1 MVEPRRVELLS
12 EDPSTRLS
20 TSVADVLTF
29 PPSGPQ
35 RQGQDFSSFIRSH
48 LQQSLCRLVPHID
61 DARDP
66 GRGQPGTDG
75 HCLSSDGYEI
85 RFVSCF
91 FNFPLLTKRGA
102 SARLSGFSDPRRN
115 HLRPHTGCRRT
126 LRHPM
131 AARLLRYAY
140 IISQTTQNAQSTF
153 FIRRSMSR
161 LASRSARSWR
171 LS

>member
-1 MVEPRRVELLS
+1 MDRGSRRKTLTLCFCVDITATPVRRNHRGNNRCSCNVHLVEPRRVELLS

-20 TSVADVLTF
+20 TSVADALAF

-48 LQQSLCRLVPHID
+48 LRQSLCRLVPHLD

-91 FNFPLLTKRGA
+91 L
-102 SARLSGFSDPRRN
+102 
-115 HLRPHTGCRRT
+115 
-126 LRHPM
+126 
-131 AARLLRYAY
+131 
-140 IISQTTQNAQSTF
+140 ISRF
-153 FIRRSMSR
+153 
-161 LASRSARSWR
+161 
-171 LS
+171 

>member
-1 MVEPRRVELLS
+1 MLQAFLIRIIKELTVALYQCYGQFLVEPRRVELLS

-91 FNFPLLTKRGA
+91 L
-102 SARLSGFSDPRRN
+102 
-115 HLRPHTGCRRT
+115 
-126 LRHPM
+126 
-131 AARLLRYAY
+131 
-140 IISQTTQNAQSTF
+140 ISRF
-153 FIRRSMSR
+153 
-161 LASRSARSWR
+161 
-171 LS
+171 

>member
-1 MVEPRRVELLS
+1 MCTLEIQKAPEYSIIQALFDLVEPRRVELLS

-48 LQQSLCRLVPHID
+48 LRQSLCRLVPHID

-91 FNFPLLTKRGA
+91 L
-102 SARLSGFSDPRRN
+102 
-115 HLRPHTGCRRT
+115 
-126 LRHPM
+126 
-131 AARLLRYAY
+131 
-140 IISQTTQNAQSTF
+140 ISRF
-153 FIRRSMSR
+153 
-161 LASRSARSWR
+161 
-171 LS
+171 